1 METNGLNAEYYDI
14 GIFSPEI
21 NNLRYIKKYTYRLHF
36 NAKFLILLTFF
47 ESLKVVLINVVAIL
61 MMSAKFAALG
71 PLNIIKAFFK

>member
-47 ESLKVVLINVVAIL
+47 ESLKVVLINVVAVL
-61 MMSAKFAALG
+61 MMSAKFATLG
-71 PLNIIKAFFK
+71 PLNIIKVFFK

>member
-61 MMSAKFAALG
+61 MMSAKFATLG
-71 PLNIIKAFFK
+71 PRNIIKVFFK

>member
-47 ESLKVVLINVVAIL
+47 ESLKVVLINVVAVL
-61 MMSAKFAALG
+61 MMSAKFATLG
-71 PLNIIKAFFK
+71 PVNIIKVFFK

>member
-1 METNGLNAEYYDI
+1 METNGLNAEYYDT

-61 MMSAKFAALG
+61 MMSAKFATLG
-71 PLNIIKAFFK
+71 PLNIIKVFF

>member
-61 MMSAKFAALG
+61 MMSAKFATLG
-71 PLNIIKAFFK
+71 PLNIIKVFFK